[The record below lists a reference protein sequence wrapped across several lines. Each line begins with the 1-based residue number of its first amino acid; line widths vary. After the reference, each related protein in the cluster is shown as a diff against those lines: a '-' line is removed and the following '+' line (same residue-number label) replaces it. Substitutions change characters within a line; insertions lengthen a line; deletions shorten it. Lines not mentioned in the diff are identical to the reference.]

1 MTNVP
6 TISLRLSDHNKKLE
20 KLQKVELG
28 DFVKVK
34 QVLDESVVKAVG
46 VLRTFL
52 LARSAPLE
60 RQVFTSTCFNCRCL
74 SWTTRKT
81 TTGTTS
87 NLSSWYEP

>member
-6 TISLRLSDHNKKLE
+6 TIFLRLSDHNKKLE

-46 VLRTFL
+46 VLRTYL

-60 RQVFTSTCFNCRCL
+60 SR
-74 SWTTRKT
+74 
-81 TTGTTS
+81 
-87 NLSSWYEP
+87 SSPVLASSAGA